1 MAWNVSGSWNVSG
14 EFGSYELPYYT
25 PIVGL
30 VDGVKVKYT
39 PVTLFDFSDNFLVCT
54 VQYKDGTA
62 VSTDLFRE
70 AFYSLADQLGEV
82 KITADMTSG
91 VSFKD
96 GKILIHIDDALL
108 DFNGQG
114 MHQLVVIT
122 EDGHK
127 LPPVFLEKV
136 KIISTLQEAG

>member
-14 EFGSYELPYYT
+14 DYGSYELPFYT

-30 VDGVKVKYT
+30 VDGVKNKYT
-39 PVTLFDFSDNFLVCT
+39 PVTLFDFSDNFLACS
-54 VQYKDGTA
+54 VQYSDGTA
-62 VSTDLFRE
+62 VSTDEFSA
-70 AFYSLADQLGEV
+70 AFYSLADELGEV
-82 KITADMTSG
+82 KISSDMTSG

-96 GKILIHIDDALL
+96 GKILIHIDDAAL
-108 DFNGQG
+108 DFNGG
-114 MHQLVVIT
+114 GVHQLVVIT

-136 KIISTLQEAG
+136 KIISTLQAG